1 MEVKIYVD
9 VLFIINFII
18 DYILLSVT
26 AFFIK
31 KTPKTPRICLGSLAG
46 AVYASCVF
54 FMPFGTFLLLI
65 FSLIS
70 AVAMIAISFGIK
82 KVSALLKNTAT
93 FCLISAV
100 TAGVGFSFVFTGNT
114 GHNYAIN
121 NGIFYADINAYTM
134 LFIFIFSVIIIHS
147 ATGFIKKQKTKS
159 RFLYNVTIEKNGRS
173 ICDTALFDSGNFLRD
188 PITQKSVIVA
198 EWQSVAPLFDEHKV
212 TETIVAHPE
221 DFVYIACHGIENTS
235 GMYAFTADKVFS
247 DETDFPEPVFVAITQ
262 TPLDIDGTYRM
273 LLPNTTQLKK
283 GYNNGLHF

>member
-1 MEVKIYVD
+1 MEVKVYVD

-26 AFFIK
+26 SFFIK
-31 KTPKTPRICLGSLAG
+31 KTPKIPRICLGSATG
-46 AVYASCVF
+46 AVYATCVF
-54 FMPFGTFLLLI
+54 FMPFGIVLSLL

-70 AVAMIAISFGIK
+70 AVTMIAITFGIK
-82 KVSALLKNTAT
+82 KISALFKNTAV

-100 TAGVGFSFVFTGNT
+100 TAGIGFSFVFMDNKGKS
-114 GHNYAIN
+114 YAVN
-121 NGIFYADINAYTM
+121 NGVFYADIDAYTM
-134 LFIFIFSVIIIHS
+134 LFIFIVSIIIIHS
-147 ATGFIKKQKTKS
+147 ATGFVRKQKTKS
-159 RFLYNVTIEKNGRS
+159 QFLYSVTIEKNGRS

-198 EWQSVAPLFDEHKV
+198 EWQSVAPLFDENKV

-221 DFVYIACHGIENTS
+221 DFVYIACHGIDNTS
-235 GMYAFTADKVFS
+235 GMYAFTADRVSS
-247 DETDFPEPVFVAITQ
+247 DETDFSEPVFVAITQ